1 MVDRAAALAALVAS
15 SPAAAAM
22 TATQYE
28 NFKIQLNGYHATM
41 HNMLVADPMY
51 EETVARLAAGEQIHD
66 IVMWLDGSK
75 IENAG
80 ACIDFIKAF
89 IRRFEAWL
97 YPDGAGLNEIDSKI
111 LAEYMSTAD
120 VLTVFARAK
129 ESNEVFCVFEN
140 AIDAAGDVVEPDM

>member
-22 TATQYE
+22 TASQYE
-28 NFKIQLNGYHATM
+28 NFKTKLGGYHAAM
-41 HNMLVADPMY
+41 HTMLVADPKY

-66 IVMWLDGSK
+66 IVKWLAGSK
-75 IENAG
+75 VENAG

-97 YPDGAGLNEIDSKI
+97 YDEGAGLNDADSKI
-111 LAEYMSTAD
+111 LATYMSTAD
-120 VLTVFARAK
+120 ILEVFARAEK
-129 ESNEVFCVFEN
+129 SSEVFFVFEI

>member
-1 MVDRAAALAALVAS
+1 MVDRAAALASLLAS
-15 SPAAAAM
+15 SPAFAAM
-22 TATQYE
+22 AGAQYE

-41 HNMLVADPMY
+41 HNMLVADPTY
-51 EETVARLAAGEQIHD
+51 KETVARLAAGEQIHD
-66 IVMWLDGSK
+66 IAKWLDGTK

-97 YPDGAGLNEIDSKI
+97 YPDGAGLNDTDSKM

-120 VLTVFARAK
+120 VTKVFARAK
-129 ESNEVFCVFEN
+129 ESSEVFAVFEN
-140 AIDAAGDVVEPDM
+140 AIDAAGDVVDPDM